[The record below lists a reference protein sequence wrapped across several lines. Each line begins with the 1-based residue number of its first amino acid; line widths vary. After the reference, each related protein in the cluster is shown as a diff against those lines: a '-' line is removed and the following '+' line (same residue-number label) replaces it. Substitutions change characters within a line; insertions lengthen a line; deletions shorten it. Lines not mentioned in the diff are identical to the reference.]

1 MNDRVRDQYESYP
14 YPHRD
19 PADESGPLR
28 VGSPSHIDEI
38 NHYIYAGQR
47 DFREPFRALIAGGGS
62 GDALIML
69 AQQLADARCPS
80 EILYLDLSN
89 ASRAIAEARAEAR
102 GLTNIRFL
110 SASLLDA
117 PKYGPFD
124 YIDCCGVLHHLETPQ
139 SGFAALAQA
148 LKPDGGIGIM
158 VYGTLGR
165 TGVYPMQ
172 QMLRSIAGD
181 GPYPERIDI
190 AKHLIDDLPPTNW
203 LLQNKEIG
211 DYRRSDAGLVD
222 LLLHSRDRPYL
233 VHELAKEVDV
243 AGLRLVTFIE
253 PIRYDPFT
261 LVSDPVIRE
270 KIAKLSWLDR
280 CAFAELLSGDLI
292 KHICYCVRAD
302 NQADTIA
309 NTNSASAIPVMRDI
323 AGPDLAQT
331 IAENGKLRVEFSG
344 KKLEHD
350 LPKHAASI
358 LRLVDGS
365 KPLQAIHQQMEGD
378 VDWIAFHQQFS
389 ALYAVLNRYNKM
401 MIRYAPPT

>member
-1 MNDRVRDQYESYP
+1 M
-14 YPHRD
+14 
-19 PADESGPLR
+19 PAALR
-28 VGSPSHIDEI
+28 
-38 NHYIYAGQR
+38 
-47 DFREPFRALIAGGGS
+47 
-62 GDALIML
+62 
-69 AQQLADARCPS
+69 RCFTS
-80 EILYLDLSN
+80 DLSH

-102 GLTNIRFL
+102 SLTNIRFL
-110 SASLLDA
+110 SESLLDA

-124 YIDCCGVLHHLETPQ
+124 YIDCCGV
-139 SGFAALAQA
+139 
-148 LKPDGGIGIM
+148 
-158 VYGTLGR
+158 
-165 TGVYPMQ
+165 
-172 QMLRSIAGD
+172 
-181 GPYPERIDI
+181 
-190 AKHLIDDLPPTNW
+190 
-203 LLQNKEIG
+203 
-211 DYRRSDAGLVD
+211 
-222 LLLHSRDRPYL
+222 LHSRDRPYL

-292 KHICYCVRAD
+292 KHICYCVSAD
-302 NQADTIA
+302 NKADTIA
-309 NTNSASAIPVMRDI
+309 NTNSESAIPVMRDI

-344 KKLEHD
+344 KRLEHD

-365 KPLQAIHQQMEGD
+365 KPLQVIHQQMEGD
-378 VDWIAFHQQFS
+378 VDWIAFQQQFT

-401 MIRYAPPT
+401 MTRYAPPT